1 MAIGILAYGSL
12 RHDPGPELGHP
23 NIISRIETRTPF
35 GVEYGRYSLKKRG
48 GGAPVEAEILVC
60 RDDMTLEDATNRL
73 WRREVKEKDK
83 SKKYPGHSQPGYLQI
98 EPLRD
103 FGGVETVLYTD
114 FLQAD

>member
-48 GGAPVEAEILVC
+48 GAPTLVPHIRGAPVEAEILVC

-83 SKKYPGHSQPGYLQI
+83 SEKYPGHSQPGSAQD
-98 EPLRD
+98 ERS
-103 FGGVETVLYTD
+103 FECGG
-114 FLQAD
+114 